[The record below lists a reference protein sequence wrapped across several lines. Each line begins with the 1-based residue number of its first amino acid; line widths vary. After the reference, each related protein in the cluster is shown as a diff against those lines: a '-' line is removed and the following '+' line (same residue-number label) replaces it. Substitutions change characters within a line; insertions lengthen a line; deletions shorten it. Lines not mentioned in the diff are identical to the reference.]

1 MKSFLLEAV
10 RPGHNAFPRYLLALV
25 LLVVI
30 PLVAFVLVF
39 TGLVIYSTLFLGRSL
54 EQVTDV
60 EQMAE
65 ATKLLLAGWLL
76 AAFVGTLLWAEEKIH
91 GRPPKR
97 LFSLDG
103 IIRVRRLGLAVVIWL
118 GLRVGSTLVIYP
130 FSRSAYGWAG
140 VLQEWVAL
148 LPLAIAVFLLSA
160 IAWLA
165 FLVYCLRGLSLIFP
179 RPLTLIGL
187 LASGLGLLATLSAFS
202 WSNAIY
208 TFLVSAI
215 YYLFLLFVILKDER
229 IELAV
234 GLLAADGLYNGALFM
249 SASQEEPLMLGL
261 FTVDTDVFLNS
272 FGLSALSFCL
282 YIVRLGIFY
291 YWFKGRLQRRQTFL

>member
-1 MKSFLLEAV
+1 MLS
-10 RPGHNAFPRYLLALV
+10 PRYLLTLV

-30 PLVAFVLVF
+30 PLVGFVLVF
-39 TGLVIYSTLFLGRSL
+39 TGLVIYSTVFLGRSL

-76 AAFVGTLLWAEEKIH
+76 AAFAGTLLWSEEKIH

-97 LFSLDG
+97 LLSLDG
-103 IIRVRRLGLAVVIWL
+103 IVRLRRLGLAILIWL
-118 GLRVGSTLVIYP
+118 GLRVASTLVLYP
-130 FSRSAYGWAG
+130 LSRSAYGWAG
-140 VLQEWVAL
+140 LLQEWVAL

-160 IAWLA
+160 IAWLG
-165 FLVYCLRGLSLIFP
+165 FLAYCLRGLSLIFP

-187 LASGLGLLATLSAFS
+187 LALGFGLLATLSAVS

-215 YYLFLLFVILKDER
+215 YYLFLLFLILKDER

-234 GLLAADGLYNGALFM
+234 GLLAADGLYNSSLFM
-249 SASQEEPLMLGL
+249 SASQEEPLTLGL
-261 FTVDTDVFLNS
+261 FTVDTDLLLNS
-272 FGLSALSFCL
+272 PVLSTLSFCL
-282 YIVRLGIFY
+282 FIARLGIFY
-291 YWFKGRLQRRQTFL
+291 YWFKGRSQRRQTFL